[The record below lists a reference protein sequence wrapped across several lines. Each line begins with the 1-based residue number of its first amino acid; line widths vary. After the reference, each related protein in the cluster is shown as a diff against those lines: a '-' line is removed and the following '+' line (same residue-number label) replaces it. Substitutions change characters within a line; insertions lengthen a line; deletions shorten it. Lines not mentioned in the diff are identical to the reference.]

1 MVFVVDDLLGW
12 LIGLLADAG
21 RKKLVTRVL
30 GTDQER
36 ALRPAVKAAVKAT
49 AAQLAPSDEQAERLA
64 MAVGEVFRDAPKV
77 TLAGQKTLL
86 EALQAGIA
94 ARLAV
99 LDDPDAT
106 GTGQSSMELLGVPAG
121 ALAETLPGHLVHE
134 ITVRGAQ
141 GGPLTPLADQ
151 LNQDMTHL
159 QGQRLEGMLAQVVSV
174 VTALARS
181 GGGPQVPRKPVRL
194 PPRPVVLAGR
204 EGLLA
209 DLDTQLAGEGD
220 QRPRMVALWGL
231 GGAGKTSVA
240 MEYAHRHLAEVGV
253 AWKFPA
259 EDATAMAAGFAE
271 LAAQLGAQDLP
282 GSRDPVASVHAVLAA
297 SPADW
302 LLVFDNAPD
311 RAAVEAF
318 LPPAGPGRVLVTSQ
332 SAVWPPGWAV
342 EVPVLDTQVAAE
354 FLVTRTGDADQQ
366 AARELATQLGG
377 LPLALEQAAA
387 YIQATGTMTSLAR
400 YVALFQDRRADLLVR
415 GETAEHPES
424 VAATLGLALSRL
436 GDEAPAAVGLVRL
449 LACLAPEP
457 VPLALLLAD
466 ARAAGELAPGAAD
479 TVGPLLGDPVAI
491 GDAVAALRR
500 YSLVTP
506 DGDAVL
512 VHRLVQAITLDQIP
526 SDAAGQWQQAAA
538 ALIEAALPG
547 DPREPADWP
556 AFAALLPHAQTT
568 LDLTSGGMWRIAS
581 YLGESGS
588 YPAARDLFQL
598 IADAY
603 TENDASGAE
612 HPGTLAVRHNLARW
626 TGAAGDAAGAR
637 DQFAALL
644 PIRER
649 ILGAEHP
656 DTLATRA
663 NLAEVTEQAGDAA
676 GGRDQ
681 SAALLPIIERVLGAE
696 HRDTLTTRADLAFC
710 TGAAGDA
717 AGARDQFAAL
727 LPVRERIQGAEH
739 PDTLRDR
746 HELARWT
753 GKAGD
758 AAGARDQFAALLP
771 IMERVLDAAHPG
783 TLTTR
788 GNLANWTGEAGDAAG
803 ARDQFAALLPI
814 MERVLGAEHP
824 DTLRAR
830 ADLASWTGAAG
841 DAAGARDQYAAL
853 LPIYERVLGAEHPE
867 TLTTR
872 ADLAHW
878 TGEAGDA
885 AGARDQYAA
894 LLPLFER
901 VLGPEHPD
909 TLVTGGILALW
920 TGAAGDA
927 AGARDQYA
935 ALLPIRE
942 RVLGPE
948 HPDPLNDRS
957 RFAYYTGEA
966 GDVAGARDQSA
977 ALLPIMER
985 VLGPEHPDTLI
996 ARANLARW
1004 TGAAGDAAGA
1014 RDQLAVL
1021 LPIEERVLGPEHPGT
1036 LYARGNLA
1044 DCTGAAGDAAG
1055 ARDQYGALLPIEER
1069 VLGPEHPDTLATRRN
1084 LTYWTREAGDDVDTG
1099 VN

>member
-21 RKKLVTRVL
+21 RKKLVTRAL

-36 ALRPAVKAAVKAT
+36 ALRPAVKAAVEAT
-49 AAQLAPSDEQAERLA
+49 AAQLARSDEQAERLA
-64 MAVGEVFRDAPKV
+64 LAVGEVFRDAPKV
-77 TLAGQKTLL
+77 TLAGQRTLL
-86 EALQAGIA
+86 EALQAGTA

-159 QGQRLEGMLAQVVSV
+159 QGQRLEGMLAQVLSLL
-174 VTALARS
+174 TALARS

-220 QRPRMVALWGL
+220 QRPQMVALWGL

-259 EDATAMAAGFAE
+259 EDATVMAAGFAE
-271 LAAQLGAQDLP
+271 LAAQLRAQDLP

-302 LLVFDNAPD
+302 LLVFDNAPG

-436 GDEAPAAVGLVRL
+436 GDEAPAAIGLVRL

-466 ARAAGELAPGAAD
+466 ARAAGELAPGVAD
-479 TVGPLLGDPVAI
+479 TVGPLLGDPVAM

-556 AFAALLPHAQTT
+556 LFAALLPHAQTT

-603 TENDASGAE
+603 TENDANGAE
-612 HPGTLAVRHNLARW
+612 HPGTLAARHNLARW

-656 DTLATRA
+656 DTL
-663 NLAEVTEQAGDAA
+663 
-676 GGRDQ
+676 
-681 SAALLPIIERVLGAE
+681 
-696 HRDTLTTRADLAFC
+696 
-710 TGAAGDA
+710 
-717 AGARDQFAAL
+717 
-727 LPVRERIQGAEH
+727 
-739 PDTLRDR
+739 RDR

-758 AAGARDQFAALLP
+758 AAGARDQNAALLP
-771 IMERVLDAAHPG
+771 IIERVLDA
-783 TLTTR
+783 
-788 GNLANWTGEAGDAAG
+788 
-803 ARDQFAALLPI
+803 
-814 MERVLGAEHP
+814 EHP
-824 DTLRAR
+824 ETLRAR

-853 LPIYERVLGAEHPE
+853 LPIYEWVLGAEHPE

-909 TLVTGGILALW
+909 TLATGGILALW

-966 GDVAGARDQSA
+966 GDAAGARDQSA

-1004 TGAAGDAAGA
+1004 TGEAGDAAGA

-1044 DCTGAAGDAAG
+1044 DCTGNAGDAAG
-1055 ARDQYGALLPIEER
+1055 ARDQYGALLSIEERVLGPGHPGALSARASLARWTGAAGDAAGARHQYAALLPIEER